1 MKLGIPKEYIKLLKI
16 QNFDVLQ
23 KEVYNYEK
31 FLSPYF
37 KRIDKLK
44 ISKALKIECFPN
56 GSVSVCENYFD
67 NDSIPFNLLSNVDIN
82 FFLNLSISK
91 DFVCEKVAINP
102 KK

>member
-1 MKLGIPKEYIKLLKI
+1 MLKI

-23 KEVYNYEK
+23 KEVHNYEN
-31 FLSPYF
+31 FLSPYY

-67 NDSIPFNLLSNVDIN
+67 NDSIPVSLLNSVDII
-82 FFLNLSISK
+82 FLKNLSISK
-91 DFVCEKVAINP
+91 DFFL
-102 KK
+102 